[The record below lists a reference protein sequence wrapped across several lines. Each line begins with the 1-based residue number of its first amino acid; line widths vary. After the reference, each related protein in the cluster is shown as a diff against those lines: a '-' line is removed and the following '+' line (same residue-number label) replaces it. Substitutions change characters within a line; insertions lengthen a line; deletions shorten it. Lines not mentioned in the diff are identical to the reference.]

1 MSASARARRRTKPS
15 IAVRVRTFWVIAV
28 LAACLAIALG
38 VAFVNAPQLRVRS
51 VDAAVPPGSPVTET
65 AVLATAAIDPTA
77 NLWLLDTGAI
87 RRRIEAIPYVAT
99 AVVHRR
105 QFPQPAVQLT
115 VTLRQPTGCVRMPGG
130 AVTIDATERV
140 LQNGCAS
147 AALPL
152 VDAGA
157 GTAVAPGG
165 TLTEPD
171 VNRLLA
177 DARTIGAQVPVRIVR
192 RDRFGGLQ
200 AVDGHGVLLEFGADD
215 DLAAKLA
222 LVEPIRRSAG
232 GRPLRAIDLRAPAT
246 PVIEFP

>member
-1 MSASARARRRTKPS
+1 VSTSAKPRRRTKPS

-28 LAACLAIALG
+28 LVACLGIALG

-51 VDAAVPPGSPVTET
+51 VAADVPPGTPVTQS
-65 AVLATAAIDPTA
+65 AVLAAAAIDANA

-99 AVVHRR
+99 AAVHRR
-105 QFPQPAVQLT
+105 QFPQSAVQLT
-115 VTLRQPTGCVRMPGG
+115 VTLRQPTGCVSMPGG

-140 LQNGCAS
+140 LQTGCAS

-157 GTAVAPGG
+157 AVAAAPGS

-171 VNRLLA
+171 LNRLLA
-177 DARTIGAQVPVRIVR
+177 DARTIGAQIPVRIVR
-192 RDRFGGLQ
+192 RDSFGGLQ
-200 AVDGHGVLLEFGADD
+200 AVDAQGVLLEFGADA
-215 DLAAKLA
+215 DLLAKLA
-222 LVEPIRRSAG
+222 LVEPIRHSAG
-232 GRPLRAIDLRAPAT
+232 GRRLRAIDLRAPGT
-246 PVIEFP
+246 PVVEFP